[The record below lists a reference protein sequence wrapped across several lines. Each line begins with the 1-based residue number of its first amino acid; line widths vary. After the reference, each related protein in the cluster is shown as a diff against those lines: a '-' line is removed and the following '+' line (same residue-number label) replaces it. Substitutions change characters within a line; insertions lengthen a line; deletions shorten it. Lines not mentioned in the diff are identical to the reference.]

1 MQDTVP
7 STAPITP
14 PQETPVATPPIPQVP
29 AQNQG
34 TTIKKKNPIVAL
46 FGILV
51 VLALAVGGYFA
62 FNMIT
67 TPTQVKQQVGMTHTV
82 FKDYRNSMNKLI
94 EDFLSD
100 SSDQSTPES
109 VERALQKTKDI
120 VKTAQKERETLTGHV
135 EDISVS
141 AGNEYKTQVQKYLD
155 DSGELIAMDE
165 KGIELFSQYIAPLKK
180 YTEVTV
186 AAAGISQY
194 MYSEPSKYIS
204 ELEKLIKEEESLI
217 ETFKGMNAV
226 APYVEI
232 HNGYVKSME
241 AELSFLQDMKKAVTN
256 RDTKSLTTATQ
267 TYAQKAQDN
276 SKMYEKAQDDLE
288 TSVENIQDDLKSISD
303 KIDEEYSSLQR
314 KYSF

>member
-1 MQDTVP
+1 MTPQT
-7 STAPITP
+7 PI
-14 PQETPVATPPIPQVP
+14 
-29 AQNQG
+29 QNQG
-34 TTIKKKNPIVAL
+34 ATIKKKSPLIALLGVVA
-46 FGILV
+46 
-51 VLALAVGGYFA
+51 VLAVAVGGYFA

-82 FKDYRNSMNKLI
+82 YKDYRNSMNKLI

-100 SSDQSTPES
+100 GSDQSTPES

-120 VKTAQKERETLTGHV
+120 VKTAQKERETLSGHV
-135 EDISVS
+135 DDITVA
-141 AGNEYKTQVQKYLD
+141 AGSEYKTQVKKYLD
-155 DSGELIAMDE
+155 DSGELITIDE
-165 KGIELFSQYIAPLKK
+165 KGIELFSQYITPLKK

-194 MYSEPSKYIS
+194 MYSEPSKYVS

-217 ETFKGMNAV
+217 QTFKGMNAV
-226 APYVEI
+226 APYTEI

-241 AELSFLQDMKKAVTN
+241 AELSFLQDMKKAVVN

-276 SKMYEKAQDDLE
+276 SKMYEKAQDDLD